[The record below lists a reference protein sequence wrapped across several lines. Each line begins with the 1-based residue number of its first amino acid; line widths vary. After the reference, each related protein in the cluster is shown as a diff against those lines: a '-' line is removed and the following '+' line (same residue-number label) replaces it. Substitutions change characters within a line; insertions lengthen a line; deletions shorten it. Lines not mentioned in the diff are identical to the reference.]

1 MASEDIQKTAI
12 VIPFGMFKFLR
23 MPFGLRIA
31 RNTFQCMMDLVL
43 GELPF
48 CFVYMDDILIFCKD
62 LSFQVDNLRESS
74 VSAGSMVSPLASPS
88 VNFLS

>member
-48 CFVYMDDILIFCKD
+48 YFVCMDDILIFSKE
-62 LSFQVDNLRESS
+62 LSSQVDNL
-74 VSAGSMVSPLASPS
+74 
-88 VNFLS
+88 